1 MGVKVTVNSV
11 PKNRISINNQQK
23 KVVRTVNV
31 IPPNAFE
38 NISELRNLTDVNATD
53 LDNNEVLVYDE
64 ATDKFVIKELPV
76 LNGGTF

>member
-23 KVVRTVNV
+23 KTVRTVNV
-31 IPPNAFE
+31 IPPNIFE
-38 NISELRNLTDVNATD
+38 QTNELRTLTDVNATD

>member
-1 MGVKVTVNSV
+1 MGVKVTVNSI

-23 KVVRTVNV
+23 KTVRTVNV
-31 IPPNAFE
+31 IPPAAFE
-38 NISELRNLTDVNATD
+38 STQLRSLTDVNATD

>member
-11 PKNRISINNQQK
+11 PKNRISINSQQK
-23 KVVRTVNV
+23 KTVRTVNV
-31 IPPNAFE
+31 IPPNIFE
-38 NISELRNLTDVNATD
+38 QNNELRTLTDVDATD

>member
-38 NISELRNLTDVNATD
+38 NINELRNLTDVNAAD

>member
-11 PKNRISINNQQK
+11 PKNRISINSQQK
-23 KVVRTVNV
+23 KTVRTVNV
-31 IPPNAFE
+31 IPPNIFDP
-38 NISELRNLTDVNATD
+38 ITELRELDDVDASD

>member
-1 MGVKVTVNSV
+1 MGVKVTVNSI
-11 PKNRISINNQQK
+11 PKNRISINSQQK
-23 KVVRTVNV
+23 KTVRTVNV
-31 IPPNAFE
+31 IPPSIFE
-38 NISELRNLTDVNATD
+38 QNNELRTLTDVDATD

>member
-1 MGVKVTVNSV
+1 MGVKVTVNSI

-23 KVVRTVNV
+23 KTVRTVNI
-31 IPPNAFE
+31 IPPTAFDVTQ
-38 NISELRNLTDVNATD
+38 LRTLTDVNATD

>member
-1 MGVKVTVNSV
+1 MGVKVTVNSI

-31 IPPNAFE
+31 IPPSIFE
-38 NISELRNLTDVNATD
+38 QTNELRTLTDVDATD

>member
-1 MGVKVTVNSV
+1 MGVKVTVNSI
-11 PKNRISINNQQK
+11 PKNRISINSQQK
-23 KVVRTVNV
+23 KTVRTVNV
-31 IPPNAFE
+31 IPPSIFE
-38 NISELRNLTDVNATD
+38 QTNELRTLTDVDATD

>member
-1 MGVKVTVNSV
+1 MGVNVIVNSI

-31 IPPNAFE
+31 IPPAAFE
-38 NISELRNLTDVNATD
+38 NATELRTLTDVDASD